1 MNPKSGDSRVS
12 ALKPS
17 SKMMWKLIEAL
28 RDGSGARTFVAI
40 RNAHIS
46 GVSYDNIGDS
56 GREFLEDLAAAGVRA
71 RIRTTLNPGCAD
83 IDSNPYGIDE
93 RTILNQRRIVE
104 AFRKI
109 GVDTTLSCTPYEEH
123 QPLLGEHI
131 AWAESSAVIY
141 ANSIFGARSN
151 RESGISALAAAVT
164 GKSPNY
170 GMHIKRNRIPDVRV
184 DVDVEDI
191 DEARAGALG
200 YLLGT
205 RIGSSIPFV
214 SGVGFRER
222 YKLKSLLAAA
232 STAAPMPLMHI
243 EDITAEM
250 EWGRRMAPKEVENRI
265 GMDEIEETRERLSCD
280 SEEPDSILLGCP
292 HLSIEEMSLLVR
304 DLGDRKFDKP
314 VFLLTCRQISRLA
327 KELGYIERLERAG
340 ATIIVDSCILWSGLK
355 SLGLKRPATNSAKAC
370 FYLRNSMG
378 LRPRLCS
385 IRECLR
391 L

>member
-1 MNPKSGDSRVS
+1 VG

-17 SKMMWKLIEAL
+17 REMMCELLEAL
-28 RDGSGARTFVAI
+28 RKGSGASDFVTVEG
-40 RNAHIS
+40 AHIS
-46 GVSYDNIGDS
+46 GVSYDNIGDA
-56 GREFLEDLAAAGVRA
+56 GREFLEDLADAGVKA
-71 RIRTTLNPGCAD
+71 RIRTTVNPGCAS

-93 RTILNQRRIVE
+93 RTIRNQRRIVR
-104 AFRKI
+104 AFRRM
-109 GVDTTLSCTPYEEH
+109 GVNTTLSCTPYEER

-141 ANSIFGARSN
+141 ANSICGARSN

-170 GMHIKRNRIPDVRV
+170 GMHIKGNRAPQVRV
-184 DVDVEDI
+184 EVEAQDM

-205 RIGSSIPFV
+205 KIGSAIPYV
-214 SGVGFRER
+214 SGVAFRER
-222 YKLKSLLAAA
+222 YKLKELLAAA
-232 STAAPMPLMHI
+232 STAAPLPLVHI
-243 EDITAEM
+243 EGITAEM
-250 EWGRRMAPKEVENRI
+250 EWGRRRAPQEVEYRI
-265 GMDEIEETRERLSCD
+265 GREEIEEMRERLSCD
-280 SEEPDSILLGCP
+280 SEEPDCVLLGCP

-304 DLGDRKFDKP
+304 GLGDRKFDRP
-314 VFLLTCRQISRLA
+314 VFLLTCRRIATLA
-327 KELGYIERLERAG
+327 KELGFVKRLEGAG
-340 ATIIVDSCILWSGLK
+340 AAVMVDSCILWSGLK
-355 SLGLKRPATNSAKAC
+355 ALGLKRPATNSAKAC

-385 IRECLR
+385 IGECLR